1 LIGPPISLRGLPAT
15 VSSEPGLGNK
25 AIKPLLAAAQELRPS
40 RQAQNPRV
48 IDNHYDDIRLAMKG
62 VFQELGIAA

>member
-1 LIGPPISLRGLPAT
+1 MTALIVP
-15 VSSEPGLGNK
+15 GNK
-25 AIKPLLAAAQELRPS
+25 AINPLLAAAQELRPS